1 MHSQNQKTNRKS
13 FGNLGV
19 HKIEENHAL
28 PEPKKTDRKSSENL
42 GVHKNDQNHALPE
55 PKKLIEI
62 RECIKLRKIMHSQNQ
77 KK

>member
-28 PEPKKTDRKSSENL
+28 PEPKKSDKKVFL
-42 GVHKNDQNHALPE
+42 KNWFW
-55 PKKLIEI
+55 
-62 RECIKLRKIMHSQNQ
+62 ECIKIKGKMHSQLGVYRSAKECKEVQ
-77 KK
+77 RSA